1 MLIDRSAKVFTTAPA
16 RPSSLRRRAL
26 LATLCVALPLQ
37 AYAQTPSAEAFL
49 RDLYAPYLTGANQ
62 GQNYWDLGRYF
73 APDLARLMND
83 EARDAR
89 RRNEV
94 PRLDG
99 DPFVDAQEWDVKNFT
114 LSVKTDGS
122 SATAVV
128 TFDNYGKAKR
138 ITLDLV
144 LTPAGWRI
152 SDIGAP
158 SGSLRALYR

>member
-1 MLIDRSAKVFTTAPA
+1 MH
-16 RPSSLRRRAL
+16 RRAL
-26 LATLCVALPLQ
+26 LAALCVTVPFPLHS
-37 AYAQTPSAEAFL
+37 QTPTSAEAFL

-62 GQNYWDLGRYF
+62 GQNYWNLERYF
-73 APDLARLMND
+73 ASDLARLMD
-83 EARDAR
+83 AEARDAQ

-99 DPFVDAQEWDVKNFT
+99 DPFVDAQEWDVKNFN

-122 SATAVV
+122 NATAIV

-144 LTPAGWRI
+144 LTPTGWRI
-152 SDIGAP
+152 SDIKAP
-158 SGSLRALYR
+158 SGSLRALYK

>member
-1 MLIDRSAKVFTTAPA
+1 VH
-16 RPSSLRRRAL
+16 RRAL
-26 LATLCVALPLQ
+26 LAALGVTVPFQ
-37 AYAQTPSAEAFL
+37 VRGQTPSAEAFL

-62 GQNYWDLGRYF
+62 GQNYWDLERYF
-73 APDLARLMND
+73 APDLARLMD
-83 EARDAR
+83 AEARDAQ

-94 PRLDG
+94 PRLNG
-99 DPFVDAQEWDVKNFT
+99 DPFVDGQEWDVKNLS
-114 LSVKTDGS
+114 LSVKADGS

-152 SDIGAP
+152 SDIKAP
-158 SGSLRALYR
+158 SGSLRALYK

>member
-1 MLIDRSAKVFTTAPA
+1 VH
-16 RPSSLRRRAL
+16 RRAL
-26 LATLCVALPLQ
+26 LAALCVTLPLRVHGQ
-37 AYAQTPSAEAFL
+37 APSAEAFL

-62 GQNYWDLGRYF
+62 GQNYWDLERYF
-73 APDLARLMND
+73 APDLARLMD
-83 EARDAR
+83 AEARDAQ

-99 DPFVDAQEWDVKNFT
+99 DPFVDAQDWDVKNFA

-122 SATAVV
+122 NATAIV

-144 LTPAGWRI
+144 LTHAGWRV
-152 SDIGAP
+152 SDVKAP
-158 SGSLRALYR
+158 SGSLRALYK

>member
-1 MLIDRSAKVFTTAPA
+1 VH
-16 RPSSLRRRAL
+16 RRAL
-26 LATLCVALPLQ
+26 LAALCVTLPPQVHGQ
-37 AYAQTPSAEAFL
+37 AASAEAFL

-62 GQNYWDLGRYF
+62 GRNYWDLDRYF
-73 APDLARLMND
+73 APDLARLMD
-83 EARDAR
+83 AEARDAQ

-99 DPFVDAQEWDVKNFT
+99 DPFVDAQEWDVKNFA

-122 SATAVV
+122 NATAIV

-144 LTPAGWRI
+144 LTPVGWRI
-152 SDIGAP
+152 SDIKAP
-158 SGSLRALYR
+158 SGSLRALYK